1 MGNNNLFANSERA
14 SNNKE
19 SNHRGNS
26 VIYIIERVS
35 QIYYATS
42 M

>member
-1 MGNNNLFANSERA
+1 MGNNNLLVGYVLA
-14 SNNKE
+14 SKNKE
-19 SNHRGNS
+19 SNLRGNS
-26 VIYIIERVS
+26 VIYIIERAS